1 MNHDY
6 IKEFNLIDQ
15 YVLGK
20 LAAEEAEAFEDHFI
34 DCPECVEQLNV
45 TRSFIHDLK
54 GLAVK
59 ETLISGNRPAPL
71 TQWWRPQQFV
81 PIRPAVVIAFCCVVV
96 AGVLAFFAVRR
107 AGQLEAEVRRAK
119 EEASASSQQYQRRL
133 ETAAESEKRNQETQQ
148 ELTQRISELEQKLKT
163 EIETNKQNPSSVRG
177 SDAPEVNFAIYALV
191 SVPRG
196 QVPKPVEI
204 APPASSSRFALSIP
218 VEERRNFSVYR
229 VTIVDQRG
237 TTVWKQS
244 GFKPD
249 AYHTLSLS
257 LKSNFLSSGT
267 YDLRVEGL
275 TPPNMWDTVG
285 SYPFRFTRR

>member
-1 MNHDY
+1 MNHEY
-6 IKEFNLIDQ
+6 IKQFNLIDQ

-20 LAAEEAEAFEDHFI
+20 LAADEAEAFEDHFI

-59 ETLISGNRPAPL
+59 ETLVSGNKPAPV
-71 TQWWRPQQFV
+71 TQWFI
-81 PIRPAVVIAFCCVVV
+81 PIRPWAVVACCCVLV
-96 AGVLAFFAVRR
+96 AAVLAFFAVRR
-107 AGQLEAEVRRAK
+107 AGQLENEVRRAK
-119 EEASASSQQYQRRL
+119 EEASASNQQYQRRL
-133 ETAAESEKRNQETQQ
+133 ETAAQSEKQHQETQQ
-148 ELTQRISELEQKLKT
+148 QLTQRISELEQKLKT
-163 EIETNKQNPSSVRG
+163 EVEASKQNPARG
-177 SDAPEVNFAIYALV
+177 SDAPEINFPIYALV

-196 QVPKPVEI
+196 QVPGRVEI
-204 APPASSSRFALSIP
+204 VPPASSSRFALSIP
-218 VEERRNFSVYR
+218 VEDRRNFSVYR

-249 AYHTLSLS
+249 AYHALSLS